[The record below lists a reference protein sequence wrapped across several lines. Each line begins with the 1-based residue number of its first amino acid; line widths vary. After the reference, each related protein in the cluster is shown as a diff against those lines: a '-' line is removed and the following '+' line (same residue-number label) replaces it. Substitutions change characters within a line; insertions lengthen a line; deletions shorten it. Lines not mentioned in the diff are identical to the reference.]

1 MGKAPLDYINAAIQ
15 TKSDQFH
22 GELVSA
28 SHVQAVVVGCI
39 AYLQELDKIKKALFY
54 GREFEHPNVDGESV
68 EQVQLFASLGG
79 NREQDIDVVHAILG
93 KATEAGE
100 LLEALKL
107 GMDGQALDRT
117 NLMEEL
123 GDGQW
128 YDAILAK
135 ALGFT
140 FEEVQEINI
149 DKLRTRFP
157 DKFTEFDAQNRDL
170 VKERSALEQKS
181 PEAAAII
188 DPAKIAAATEA
199 KAETPAPATPPAAPK
214 APKAK

>member
-1 MGKAPLDYINAAIQ
+1 MSYINEAVQ

-22 GELVSA
+22 GQLVSA
-28 SHVQAVVVGCI
+28 SHVVAVVIGCI

-54 GREFEHPNVDGESV
+54 GREFPHPDFDGESV

-79 NREQDIDVVHAILG
+79 TEQQDIDVVHAILG

-107 GMDGQALDRT
+107 GMDGTALDRT

-128 YDAILAK
+128 YDAILAN

-140 FEEVQEINI
+140 FEEVQKINI
-149 DKLRTRFP
+149 DKLRARFP
-157 DKFTEFDAQNRDL
+157 DKFTAFDANNRDL
-170 VKERSALEQKS
+170 VAERAILEQCKT
-181 PEAAAII
+181 A
-188 DPAKIAAATEA
+188 
-199 KAETPAPATPPAAPK
+199 PAAPV
-214 APKAK
+214 APPAPPKDAK

>member
-1 MGKAPLDYINAAIQ
+1 MNYINEAQQ

-68 EQVQLFASLGG
+68 EAAQLFAALGG
-79 NREQDIDVVHAILG
+79 TREQDIDTVHAILG

-128 YDAILAK
+128 YDAILAN

-140 FEEVQEINI
+140 FEEVQQINI
-149 DKLRTRFP
+149 NKLRARFP
-157 DKFTEFDAQNRDL
+157 DKFTEYDAQNRNL
-170 VKERSALEQKS
+170 GAERKVLETNKPQ
-181 PEAAAII
+181 EAA
-188 DPAKIAAATEA
+188 PAAPAATPWAAPEG
-199 KAETPAPATPPAAPK
+199 EAPATVPK
-214 APKAK
+214 VPKAKK

>member
-1 MGKAPLDYINAAIQ
+1 MNYINEAIQ

-22 GELVSA
+22 GELVSS
-28 SHVQAVVVGCI
+28 SHVIGVVVGCI

-54 GREFEHPNVDGESV
+54 GREFDHPTFGQETVADG
-68 EQVQLFASLGG
+68 QLFSALGG
-79 NREQDIDVVHAILG
+79 TMEQDIDVVHAIIG

-128 YDAILAK
+128 YDAILAN

-140 FEEVQEINI
+140 FEEVQQINI
-149 DKLRTRFP
+149 NKLRARFP
-157 DKFTEFDAQNRDL
+157 DKFTEYDAQNRNL
-170 VKERSALEQKS
+170 GAERKVLETNKPQ
-181 PEAAAII
+181 EAA
-188 DPAKIAAATEA
+188 PAAPAATPWAAPEG
-199 KAETPAPATPPAAPK
+199 EAPATVPK
-214 APKAK
+214 VPKAKK

>member
-1 MGKAPLDYINAAIQ
+1 MDYINEAIQ

-68 EQVQLFASLGG
+68 EVAQLFAALGG
-79 NREQDIDVVHAILG
+79 TKEQDIDVVHAILG

-128 YDAILAK
+128 YDAILAN

-140 FEEVQEINI
+140 FEEVQQINI
-149 DKLRTRFP
+149 DKLRARFP
-157 DKFTEFDAQNRDL
+157 DKFTEYDAQNRDL
-170 VKERSALEQKS
+170 DGERKVLEASQ
-181 PEAAAII
+181 
-188 DPAKIAAATEA
+188 AKAPAATPWAAPEGD
-199 KAETPAPATPPAAPK
+199 APATPK
-214 APKAK
+214 VPKAKK

>member
-79 NREQDIDVVHAILG
+79 NREQDVDVIHAILG

-140 FEEVQEINI
+140 FEEVQQINI
-149 DKLRTRFP
+149 DKLRARFP

-170 VKERSALEQKS
+170 VKEREALEQKTAD
-181 PEAAAII
+181 AA
-188 DPAKIAAATEA
+188 KVAAATAQVE
-199 KAETPAPATPPAAPK
+199 KPVETPATPPK
-214 APKAK
+214 APKAAK

>member
-1 MGKAPLDYINAAIQ
+1 MDYINEAIQ

-22 GELVSA
+22 GELVSS

-54 GREFEHPNVDGESV
+54 GKEFYHPTDGYTVEST
-68 EQVQLFASLGG
+68 QLFAALGG
-79 NREQDIDVVHAILG
+79 TREQDIDVLHAIIG

-123 GDGQW
+123 SDGQW
-128 YDAILAK
+128 YDAILAN

-140 FEEVQEINI
+140 FEEVQQINI
-149 DKLRTRFP
+149 NKLRARFP
-157 DKFTEFDAQNRDL
+157 DKFTEYDAQNRNL
-170 VKERSALEQKS
+170 GAERKVLETNKS
-181 PEAAAII
+181 QEAA
-188 DPAKIAAATEA
+188 
-199 KAETPAPATPPAAPK
+199 PAAPAATPWAAPEGEAQATVPK
-214 APKAK
+214 VPKAKK

>member
-1 MGKAPLDYINAAIQ
+1 MNYINEAQQ

-54 GREFEHPNVDGESV
+54 GKYDEGGGVPDPVDSAE
-68 EQVQLFASLGG
+68 QLFAALGG
-79 NREQDIDVVHAILG
+79 TREQDIDVVHAILG

-128 YDAILAK
+128 YDAILAN
-135 ALGFT
+135 ALGVT
-140 FEEVQEINI
+140 FEEVQQINI
-149 DKLRTRFP
+149 NKLRARFP
-157 DKFTEFDAQNRDL
+157 DKFTEYDAQNRNL
-170 VKERSALEQKS
+170 GAERKVLETNKPQ
-181 PEAAAII
+181 EAA
-188 DPAKIAAATEA
+188 
-199 KAETPAPATPPAAPK
+199 PAAPAATPWAAPEGEAQATVPK
-214 APKAK
+214 VPKAKK

>member
-1 MGKAPLDYINAAIQ
+1 MGKAPLDYINAASQ

-54 GREFEHPNVDGESV
+54 GREFDHPNVDSESV
-68 EQVQLFASLGG
+68 EQVQLFAALGG
-79 NREQDIDVVHAILG
+79 NRDQDIDVVHAILG

-140 FEEVQEINI
+140 FEEVQQINI
-149 DKLRTRFP
+149 DKLRARFP

-170 VKERSALEQKS
+170 VKEREALEQKTAD
-181 PEAAAII
+181 AA
-188 DPAKIAAATEA
+188 KLAAATAAVE
-199 KAETPAPATPPAAPK
+199 KPAETPATPPK
-214 APKAK
+214 APKAAK

>member
-1 MGKAPLDYINAAIQ
+1 MDYINEAIQ

-28 SHVQAVVVGCI
+28 GHVIAVVGGCI
-39 AYLQELDKIKKALFY
+39 AWLQELDKIKKALFY
-54 GREFEHPNVDGESV
+54 GREFDHPKGDGHHV
-68 EQVQLFASLGG
+68 EAVGMFHSLGG
-79 NREQDIDVVHAILG
+79 TREQDIDLVHAIIG

-107 GMDGQALDRT
+107 GMDGQSLDRI

-128 YDAILAK
+128 YDAILAN

-140 FEEVQEINI
+140 FEEVQQINI
-149 DKLRTRFP
+149 DKLRNRYP
-157 DKFTEFDAQNRDL
+157 DKFTEYDAKNRDL
-170 VKERSALEQKS
+170 GAERKVLETNKPQEAVQTA
-181 PEAAAII
+181 PAATPWAAAEG
-188 DPAKIAAATEA
+188 EA
-199 KAETPAPATPPAAPK
+199 PTPPK
-214 APKAK
+214 VPKAKK

>member
-1 MGKAPLDYINAAIQ
+1 MNYINEAQQ
-15 TKSDQFH
+15 TKSNQFH

-28 SHVQAVVVGCI
+28 SHVQGVVVGCI
-39 AYLQELDKIKKALFY
+39 AYLHELDKIKKALFY

-68 EQVQLFASLGG
+68 EQVQLFAALGG
-79 NREQDIDVVHAILG
+79 TKEQDIDVVHAIFG

-128 YDAILAK
+128 YDAILAN
-135 ALGFT
+135 ALNFT
-140 FEEVQEINI
+140 FEEVQKINI
-149 DKLRTRFP
+149 DKLRARFP
-157 DKFTEFDAQNRDL
+157 DKFTAFDANNRDL
-170 VKERSALEQKS
+170 AVERAILEQ
-181 PEAAAII
+181 
-188 DPAKIAAATEA
+188 AKT
-199 KAETPAPATPPAAPK
+199 APAAPVTPPAPPK
-214 APKAK
+214 AAK

>member
-1 MGKAPLDYINAAIQ
+1 MDYVNEAIQ

-28 SHVQAVVVGCI
+28 SHVIGVVVGCI

-54 GREFEHPNVDGESV
+54 GRAFDHPTDGDTVESS
-68 EQVQLFASLGG
+68 QLFAALGG
-79 NREQDIDVVHAILG
+79 TREQDIDVVHAILG

-128 YDAILAK
+128 YDAILAN

-140 FEEVQEINI
+140 FDEVQQINI
-149 DKLRTRFP
+149 DKLRGRYP
-157 DKFTEFDAQNRDL
+157 DKFTEYDAQNRDL
-170 VKERSALEQKS
+170 NAERKVLETNKAQ
-181 PEAAAII
+181 EAA
-188 DPAKIAAATEA
+188 
-199 KAETPAPATPPAAPK
+199 PAAPAATPWAAEGGEAPTPPK
-214 APKAK
+214 VPKAKK

>member
-1 MGKAPLDYINAAIQ
+1 MNYINEAIQ

-28 SHVQAVVVGCI
+28 THVIGVVVGCI

-54 GREFEHPNVDGESV
+54 GREFEHQWGGSENVEAA
-68 EQVQLFASLGG
+68 QLFAALGG
-79 NREQDIDVVHAILG
+79 TREQDIDLVHAIIG

-128 YDAILAK
+128 YDAILAN

-140 FEEVQEINI
+140 FEEVQQINI
-149 DKLRTRFP
+149 DKLRARFP
-157 DKFTEFDAQNRDL
+157 DKFTEYDAQNRDL
-170 VKERSALEQKS
+170 GAERKVLETNKTQ
-181 PEAAAII
+181 
-188 DPAKIAAATEA
+188 
-199 KAETPAPATPPAAPK
+199 ETAPAPTADTPWAAEGGEATTPPK
-214 APKAK
+214 VPKAKK

>member
-1 MGKAPLDYINAAIQ
+1 MGKAPLDFINEAVQ

-28 SHVQAVVVGCI
+28 RHVIGVVVGCI

-54 GREFEHPNVDGESV
+54 GREFEHPDIDGETV
-68 EQVQLFASLGG
+68 EQTQLFAALGG
-79 NREQDIDVVHAILG
+79 TREQDIDVIHAIIG

-100 LLEALKL
+100 MLEALKL

-140 FEEVQEINI
+140 FEEVQQANI
-149 DKLRTRFP
+149 DKLRSRYP

-170 VKERSALEQKS
+170 VKEREVLDQKTVDAAKVT
-181 PEAAAII
+181 PAAIV
-188 DPAKIAAATEA
+188 T
-199 KAETPAPATPPAAPK
+199 ETPAPAAPPAAPK
-214 APKAK
+214 APKAAK